1 MQRAYSLCPSLETL
15 VPALVEGGVAG
26 VVREC
31 RVRPGTPVRP
41 MLASI
46 TAGAADATTRALAG
60 GAAGGRGGGGAGR
73 GDPPETV
80 GTDRWG
86 SVGTPGDGH
95 AGGFDPDGAA
105 GGPRT
110 DPGSPAAAPGLDSNR
125 EGARDATGT
134 ATAEAETGET
144 AETATETDAAFLA
157 EYKYDGVR
165 AQIHLVPP
173 AGGSGEGAR
182 EGRARGLPPGWR
194 VAIFS
199 RNCEDR
205 TAAFP
210 DVVEAFVDVALGG
223 SGFCHDA
230 GLIVDAEIVGID
242 RETGKLRAFQDL
254 SSRPRGGA
262 GAGASL
268 GPGSERPGPGV
279 DACAFVFDVLHAG
292 AIDEDAANGIRTHD
306 LSLRERRARLARA
319 LPGLGRHPGRFELA
333 TSREIRGVA
342 GGDAT
347 VNAEAVEEVSAIVL
361 ESIDA
366 ACEGVMLKRLDGPG
380 SAYAPS
386 ARADAWLKLKRDY
399 VAELRDSLD
408 LVPIG
413 AWRGVG
419 RKAGWY
425 SPFLLAVYDP
435 ETETYASMCRC
446 MSGFTDAFYVDRTA
460 KFGAEPILATKKP
473 AYYETLET
481 PDAWFLPTETWE
493 IRGADLTLSPK
504 HLAAAGARH
513 AVRGISLRFPRF
525 VGVRE
530 DKSPADASG
539 PAEVLALYDQQEGR
553 RDGQEDAAARRLEAM
568 RRVKEEKQGEREE
581 DEEDDEED
589 EEGEEGEEG
598 EEDEREDE

>member
-1 MQRAYSLCPSLETL
+1 M
-15 VPALVEGGVAG
+15 
-26 VVREC
+26 
-31 RVRPGTPVRP
+31 
-41 MLASI
+41 
-46 TAGAADATTRALAG
+46 
-60 GAAGGRGGGGAGR
+60 
-73 GDPPETV
+73 
-80 GTDRWG
+80 
-86 SVGTPGDGH
+86 
-95 AGGFDPDGAA
+95 
-105 GGPRT
+105 
-110 DPGSPAAAPGLDSNR
+110 
-125 EGARDATGT
+125 
-134 ATAEAETGET
+134 
-144 AETATETDAAFLA
+144 
-157 EYKYDGVR
+157 
-165 AQIHLVPP
+165 
-173 AGGSGEGAR
+173 
-182 EGRARGLPPGWR
+182 
-194 VAIFS
+194 AIFS

-223 SGFCHDA
+223 SGFRRDA

-254 SSRPRGGA
+254 SSRPRSVGA
-262 GAGASL
+262 EIASAGTPES
-268 GPGSERPGPGV
+268 PGV

-292 AIDEDAANGIRTHD
+292 AIDEDDARGIRTHD
-306 LSLRERRARLARA
+306 LSLRERRARLSRA

-347 VNAEAVEEVSAIVL
+347 VNADAVEDVSAIVL

-386 ARADAWLKLKRDY
+386 ARADAWLKLKREY

-419 RKAGWY
+419 RKAGWF

-460 KFGAEPILATKKP
+460 RFGAEPIAATRKP

-525 VGVRE
+525 IGVRE

-539 PAEVLALYDQQEGR
+539 PAEVLALYDQQENR

-568 RRVKEEKQGEREE
+568 RRVKEEEEEEEEEEEQEEEEEE
-581 DEEDDEED
+581 DEGEEEED
-589 EEGEEGEEG
+589 GDAKGG
-598 EEDEREDE
+598 DDVAR